1 MLRCDRTVSLASRA
15 LLRCTSHRVL
25 SGRFVARRGVG
36 EAMTVVI
43 GERVESN
50 TSDSVVV
57 VLTRKSRPVTPLQA
71 A

>member
-1 MLRCDRTVSLASRA
+1 MGSAII
-15 LLRCTSHRVL
+15 
-25 SGRFVARRGVG
+25 
-36 EAMTVVI
+36 VVI

-50 TSDSVVV
+50 TGDSVVV

>member
-1 MLRCDRTVSLASRA
+1 
-15 LLRCTSHRVL
+15 
-25 SGRFVARRGVG
+25 
-36 EAMTVVI
+36 MTVVI
-43 GERVESN
+43 GAGVGSS

>member
-1 MLRCDRTVSLASRA
+1 M
-15 LLRCTSHRVL
+15 
-25 SGRFVARRGVG
+25 G

-57 VLTRKSRPVTPLQA
+57 VLTRKSRPVTPLQVA
-71 A
+71 